1 MKFVN
6 FNKLTIQNF
15 LSIGNEA
22 VEVEFRPGLGII
34 TGINKDK
41 VDRRN
46 GVGKSTIA
54 DALHFA
60 MFGSTIR
67 DINKEFV
74 KNNSTSGKTEV
85 SLDFDIQEESKC
97 IKFKIIR
104 TIGPTKVRLFVDGID
119 RTLDSISNTDSFLH
133 KALNVNPEIFQ
144 NCIALSINNTIPF
157 MAMKKPEKK
166 KFIESIFNLRIFSD
180 MFDLLKKDYS
190 EAKKTLEVENGK
202 LNEAERAIK
211 QWKTD
216 QEERDKDRVNRKQK
230 YLNQQKDLENS
241 ISTLEKT
248 VNEYIEVSTAEIDTE
263 IKGVTEKLTNTEDA
277 LLKISTFIAGKDA
290 EIKMTEKVLKSI
302 GTDKDTCPVCLTPI
316 KEHEKYRIDLE
327 KNKLQLDIQNIKQVI
342 SDTEEKRKKAQ
353 TIKINQQNKI
363 KELNNKLSAAKLSKV
378 THQNNASNL
387 SRIKVSL
394 ASVLEDIKNLEEMQT
409 ADNNSTSV
417 QQERVEALKQSVES
431 IKMQISILDG
441 VKFVVS
447 EEGIKA
453 FIIKKIIEMFNNK
466 IAYYLSRM
474 DANCSVTFDEYFDEV
489 IVNQKD
495 KPCVYH
501 NFSGAEKKNIDFA
514 CMFAFMDIRR
524 LQGDIH
530 YNLALYDELLDSSL
544 DEKGIDLVLDI
555 LKERIKKYNE
565 SVYIISHRKE
575 SIKSATGD
583 IIFLEKKND
592 ITRRVDFKQYA

>member
-22 VEVEFRPGLGII
+22 VTVEFKPGLGII

-60 MFGSTIR
+60 LFGSTIR

-74 KNNSTSGKTEV
+74 KNNVTSGKTEV
-85 SLDFDIQEESKC
+85 SLEFDIQEESRC
-97 IKFKIIR
+97 IKFKVIR
-104 TIGPTKVRLFVDGID
+104 TISPTKVRLFVDGID
-119 RTLDSISNTDSFLH
+119 KTLDSISNTDAFLH
-133 KALNVNPEIFQ
+133 KALNVNTEIFQ

-166 KFIESIFNLRIFSD
+166 KFIESIFNLQIFSD
-180 MFDLLKKDYS
+180 MFDLLKKDYA
-190 EAKKTLEVENGK
+190 EAKKNFEIENSK
-202 LNEAERAIK
+202 LNEAERSIK

-216 QEERDKDRVNRKQK
+216 QEEREKDRINRKQK
-230 YLNQQKDLENS
+230 YASQQKELETS
-241 ISTLEKT
+241 IESLEKT
-248 VNEYIEVSTAEIDTE
+248 VKEYVEPSTSEIDNE
-263 IKGVTEKLTNTEDA
+263 IKTVTEKLANTEDA
-277 LLKISTFIAGKDA
+277 LLKISGFIASKEA
-290 EIKMTEKVLKSI
+290 ENKMTAKVLSSI
-302 GTDKDTCPVCLTPI
+302 GTDKETCPVCLTPI
-316 KEHEKYRIDLE
+316 KDHEKYRIDLE
-327 KNKLQLDIQNIKQVI
+327 KNKLQLDIQNTKQVI
-342 SDTEEKRKKAQ
+342 ADTEEKRKKAL
-353 TIKINQQNKI
+353 TIKTAQQNKI
-363 KELNNKLSAAKLSKV
+363 KELNNKLSTAKLSKV
-378 THQNNASNL
+378 THQNNTTNL
-387 SRIKVSL
+387 QRLKNSLVS
-394 ASVLEDIKNLEEMQT
+394 VNEDIKSLEEMQT
-409 ADNNSTSV
+409 ADNNSTAV
-417 QQERVEALKQSVES
+417 QQERVESLKLSAEN
-431 IKMQISILDG
+431 IKAQIAVLDG

-466 IAYYLSRM
+466 IAYYLNRM
-474 DANCSVTFDEYFDEV
+474 DANCTVSFDEYFDEV

-495 KPCVYH
+495 KACVYH